1 MSATQLR
8 QHVSHHR
15 QRRVGSER
23 VYRALMVLR
32 GRRLVRRVQATT
44 APTALWGAVISI
56 KEVPRHADI
65 DGHDAAPQHDSRP
78 ARAVHTA
85 RHWVRHLWPTLCG
98 FLTGLCLLLFLVT
111 LKIVDL
117 AAINTE
123 IHVPVPAAGYC
134 KSPSG
139 PGVRSAPHASEA
151 HP

>member
-32 GRRLVRRVQATT
+32 GRALVRRVQATT

-65 DGHDAAPQHDSRP
+65 DGR
-78 ARAVHTA
+78 
-85 RHWVRHLWPTLCG
+85 
-98 FLTGLCLLLFLVT
+98 
-111 LKIVDL
+111 
-117 AAINTE
+117 
-123 IHVPVPAAGYC
+123 
-134 KSPSG
+134 
-139 PGVRSAPHASEA
+139 
-151 HP
+151 